1 MDTMTER
8 RAELSDFLRT
18 RRARLSPDDV
28 GLPNGNRRRTPGLRR
43 EEVALL
49 ANIGSTWYTR
59 LEQGLPINVSSE
71 VLEAISQ
78 ALRLTRAER
87 KHLYVLAGQPIAH
100 MPLHDDEIVGETVQ
114 RVLDAL
120 DPFPAVVRSRR
131 FDVLAWNA
139 ATTRFFADYAKAEGF
154 ERNLLWRL
162 FIGGYVCDLRDPEG
176 AARKI
181 VASFRSVAAK
191 YTDDPSFTELI
202 EELRTNSS
210 EFAKLWARHDVLDLV
225 DGAKVY
231 DHPLVGE
238 VHLEHTN
245 FLVHGHADM
254 RMTVYTAPAGSE
266 SDRKLRELALLVAA

>member
-1 MDTMTER
+1 MDSITER

-28 GLPNGNRRRTPGLRR
+28 GLPNGSRRRTPGLRR

-59 LEQGLPINVSSE
+59 LEQGLPINVSAE
-71 VLEAISQ
+71 VLDAICH
-78 ALRLTRAER
+78 ALRLSKDER
-87 KHLYVLAGQPIAH
+87 KHLYVLAGQPLAH
-100 MPLHDDEIVGETVQ
+100 MPPHDDEVIGESVQ

-120 DPFPAVVRSRR
+120 DPFPAIVRGRR
-131 FDVLAWNA
+131 YDVLAWNV
-139 ATTRFFADYAKAEGF
+139 ATTRFFTDYSKAEGN
-154 ERNLLWRL
+154 ERNLLWR
-162 FIGGYVCDLRDPEG
+162 FFVAGYMCDLRDPEG

-191 YTDDPSFTELI
+191 YTDDPSFAELI
-202 EELRTNSS
+202 EELRANSPQFS
-210 EFAKLWARHDVLDLV
+210 KLWARHDVLDLV
-225 DGAKVY
+225 DGQKIY

-245 FLVHGHADM
+245 FLVPGHADM

-266 SDRKLRELALLVAA
+266 SERKLRELALLVAA